1 MQVIHGQKAQHMTLV
16 RFSGDK
22 NHVLKT
28 GIAVKTISATTV
40 GNSKRHYIKFLQ
52 IGAVRTFQPALIA
65 GNAVVV
71 CLSSAYNDACYF
83 IIKNTG

>member
-16 RFSGDK
+16 RFRGDK

-28 GIAVKTISATTV
+28 GSTVKTISATTV
-40 GNSKRHYIKFLQ
+40 GNSKRHYIKFLD
-52 IGAVRTFQPALIA
+52 IGAERKFQPGLIA
-65 GNAVVV
+65 GNGVVV